1 MWPHYLVLLS
11 VLLLGAGIA
20 RAEEK
25 RPIVYPFDVTVGGQ
39 KAVVQKDNMLFVVIE
54 KPVKPDAVVALE
66 KESALFVINAF
77 PCKLDGTILE
87 NQVAAVIFKNKAR
100 EMKLNETIDKKVLKP
115 GTYLMNVVAH
125 NATSRVVFTVSEKK
139 GDVKLPDFKKIL
151 QFLKKK

>member
-1 MWPHYLVLLS
+1 MWPHFLVLLS
-11 VLLLGAGIA
+11 VLLLGAGVV
-20 RAEEK
+20 RAEEE

>member
-1 MWPHYLVLLS
+1 MWPHFLVLLS
-11 VLLLGAGIA
+11 VLLLGAGVA
-20 RAEEK
+20 MAEEE